1 MNTKS
6 DLRPS
11 DRFSRTNSW
20 NMKDVLERKIEDLS
34 RKLSEERHNARRE
47 KQQVSKLQR
56 DIARHKGERTGKDT
70 LMKDLEQE
78 RLARAQTEQKLRSMT
93 EENNNCRS
101 RLHSLQDE
109 FKRMEE
115 TVRNMMQY
123 KSKID
128 QLKQEKSS
136 LSITYENNMHKYR
149 NHISTLERENI
160 LLLNDVKRF
169 ESQPISGKTD
179 DRTKLLLGRL
189 KMLESENSSLVM
201 ENEQQRQQYEKCLD
215 EIANQVV
222 QALLAQKTL
231 REECMKLQ
239 GRVQDLEYQNHELNS
254 MFQQKIKYDPNNQ
267 DAVLTSVSKLT
278 VCEGTSMA
286 SLTTPEQM
294 SNAAMAFTQTMHLS
308 PMSQYVLQAKVA
320 QKCLGQYMPGE
331 STDSLHSICSDYTCD
346 DSIGKPQ
353 MSLPVWSTE
362 RTGHPKKLPGSATS
376 VGSTNVPP
384 SGEQNN
390 EFNCRT
396 KIETEFPANN
406 SSPKMKH
413 VNIMERA
420 NQKRQRSSSTS
431 SLQSNSKSAKS
442 RSTASLN
449 KSKLGLTVYNGSKTS
464 LSGSQRDLCLQNEA
478 MSGKR
483 SISHPD
489 HIDKG
494 VSAHAPK
501 SVRNPQLGSSGKVS
515 QYQQRERSS
524 SASSIPIKRGSN
536 SGCGKTQKSIPQ
548 VSSHSKLPLKS
559 QEPNDHL
566 FRNRKFS
573 DNVKANSCGKVQGH
587 RIRKEIEMKV
597 MSSSTGTGV
606 KDRMAALRQ
615 TFGSPPRVP
624 LLPNGQYFYDYS
636 DEDSDMNRPVSA
648 DFSNTSTISLNE
660 ILDNSDDTD
669 TLLEEDFTT
678 ENFAFFESP
687 SFVKKY
693 HRQCDRQK
701 LRVDSKNV
709 EIREKGFP
717 GARLHG
723 KPDIIQDTENSELQN
738 QGKTPRSPYIPKK
751 RSSLQHSHSKRKQN
765 TQRPS
770 SLILAPREKQFMHQR
785 YSSSSSSLESSDSD
799 ENWSP
804 RFARKYHQI
813 KQGRGKS
820 RSQVQSANQT
830 SPESTPSPSNSSSKG
845 VHSGETTPMENV
857 KIENRDYISPERP
870 PVVMTSSSETDP
882 HLTNSLTKRKG
893 PPPPVPT
900 KPATGR
906 RSPGI
911 RMGVKS
917 PGFRHN
923 KKETTSVQDVSP
935 KCQEIKTGAYHHQ
948 HVEYTTSAIEPQ
960 IEVQMNQKIMVSA
973 ELSFDKA
980 EKVERSG
987 SKDDGY
993 STMSS
998 DIQPEA
1004 MEKFNDTSIQNKE
1017 SGMKKETTA
1026 KIEEPLPAAVT
1037 VVKVSKSDLTSDPDS
1052 AMDSSTHSTEM
1063 RNSTHSLSSQNSNSS
1078 EDRAAVCGSL
1088 GRVRAMKILFEAENQ
1103 KQNENKFMKFPL
1115 RKSPSMDSKLSTSSK
1130 DMHERRN
1137 LNRRSLGDD
1146 FKMFVPEI
1154 HHNNWSAEVNKVSTE
1169 ETYVQCEKPL
1179 PDNGLNIP
1187 GLEVEE
1193 EEIDERSSLPSLPV
1207 FHHVQTLNISE
1218 ENFLSDIP
1226 EEKDEWEASTNSCDR
1241 LLENSLRNL
1250 QSSTKY
1256 YAHLQLLQTFSMKR
1270 YWCSTEG
1277 LARVLSDSD
1286 LSSLSK
1292 VKDIH
1297 ILDDLMVES
1306 KVTKPLERS
1315 VSLSDMNMKRTEIIS
1330 KMKVLPKLCRKSLK
1344 SEGQE
1349 RDVTKRQILQQLARE
1364 VESESDEDNT
1374 VNGFHSLLIQDHMR
1388 GTQQV
1393 TCKSVSSA
1401 EHSIST
1407 HFSDPHDNGSHPDNL
1422 STTQEVTDT
1431 SGVVSLEKLVLPS
1444 GEEMIGEQG
1453 KQFSSKEASPAPDIE
1468 QQGKFRSDY
1477 YSLCNVGSN
1486 RSLLSSGNEGDTD
1499 IQPSCD
1505 PLPHTCQNGDSAN
1518 CEQCCIHGNNQE
1530 FDEISRQLKSLSKT
1544 VNALHQSLT
1553 SLNSCDTDNDSNE
1566 DHSELFTT
1574 PAENYKD
1581 TEGYQ
1586 WVEDEFYL
1594 TPCGGEL
1601 IMGNSPFSE
1610 TGACCDWVNEYA
1622 DDTSCN
1628 DEFEFYGNFS
1638 SADIGGFNDVKSP
1651 YPTITEEKDVDTTA
1665 PSTGARVDNSPKIK
1679 RQTKPCR
1686 PQLERTHSENYGVL
1700 DPQTRAAMLDS
1711 MIQLSGGSMD
1721 SLDDNIGVDHVMCSR
1736 LIGRGDKMEA
1746 LRSPTKVNRPGLD
1759 LSKFFL
1765 RFGDKEMEAM
1775 AAFDFLNDMTPS
1787 PNPLCPP
1794 PTNQSVASSQERQP
1808 MTEPTQ
1814 HPGEPLSEPVTKPQ
1828 PVASQSNVEHKVT
1841 TSSVKLKPQVP
1852 APGTHKQAQGSAG
1865 RITPALKQAQRFA
1878 AGSPTAIGMHSHKTD
1893 PKVAHKQDH
1902 GQAEKCAIKQGQG
1915 LAPGSVGAHKHS
1927 MGLVVHKP
1935 VPSSQQ
1941 HHQESSTKVPIAAE
1955 TKNSHQT
1962 EAPKSHG
1969 SASDK
1974 NQAGTNGSVSSPK
1987 PSRMGFFRRKSS
1999 SSEKKTNVEEKPS
2012 KLPKKFSQ
2020 NSKEKEKEK
2029 EKDKSKIPKA
2039 VKQEQTLS
2047 KPTRR
2052 FLRSSGKSSSVTNV
2066 SSSSSHK

>member
-1 MNTKS
+1 MSSKT
-6 DLRPS
+6 DLHHS
-11 DRFSRTNSW
+11 DRFSRTRSW
-20 NMKDVLERKIEDLS
+20 SIKDVLERKIEDLT
-34 RKLSEERHNARRE
+34 RKLSEERHNARKE
-47 KQQVSKLQR
+47 KQQVAKLQR
-56 DIARHKGERTGKDT
+56 DIARQKGERTGKDT
-70 LMKDLEQE
+70 LMKDLERE
-78 RLARAQTEQKLRSMT
+78 RLVRAELEQKLRSMT
-93 EENNNCRS
+93 EENSNCRS
-101 RLHSLQDE
+101 RLHSLQQE

-136 LSITYENNMHKYR
+136 LSVTYENNMHKYR

-160 LLLNDVKRF
+160 MLLNDVKRF

-189 KMLESENSSLVM
+189 KMLESENSALVM

-231 REECMKLQ
+231 REECLKLQ

-254 MFQQKIKYDPNNQ
+254 MFQQKLKYDPAIQ
-267 DAVLTSVSKLT
+267 DVGLPSVTMTT
-278 VCEGTSMA
+278 VSEGTSVVA
-286 SLTTPEQM
+286 TPEQM
-294 SNAAMAFTQTMHLS
+294 HATAMALAQTMHLS
-308 PMSQYVLQAKVA
+308 PMSQYVLQTKVA

-331 STDSLHSICSDYTCD
+331 STDSLHSICSNYTCD
-346 DSIGKPQ
+346 ESIGKPQ
-353 MSLPVWSTE
+353 MSLPVWSAE
-362 RTGHPKKLPGSATS
+362 HSGPPKKLHGHSSS
-376 VGSTNVPP
+376 VGSTKAPP
-384 SGEQNN
+384 GGESNN

-431 SLQSNSKSAKS
+431 SLQSNSRSAKT

-449 KSKLGLTVYNGSKTS
+449 KSKLAVSSGSKVS
-464 LSGSQRDLCLQNEA
+464 LSGSQRELCIQNEA

-494 VSAHAPK
+494 VTNTHAPK
-501 SVRNPQLGSSGKVS
+501 SVRNQQQSGSAGKCN
-515 QYQQRERSS
+515 QFQQRERSS
-524 SASSIPIKRGSN
+524 SASSIPIKRGSS
-536 SGCGKTQKSIPQ
+536 SGCGKMQKSIPQ
-548 VSSHSKLPLKS
+548 GSSHSKLPLKS
-559 QEPNDHL
+559 QEPNDNL
-566 FRNRKFS
+566 FKHKKFS
-573 DNVKANSCGKVQGH
+573 DNVKSNSCGKVQGH
-587 RIRKEIEMKV
+587 RIRKEMDLKV
-597 MSSSTGTGV
+597 MTSSAGADV

-615 TFGSPPRVP
+615 TFGTPPRVP

-636 DEDSDMNRPVSA
+636 DDDSDFNRPVSA

-687 SFVKKY
+687 SFVKKH
-693 HRQCDRQK
+693 HRQYDRQK
-701 LRVDSKNV
+701 SRGDSKNV
-709 EIREKGFP
+709 EIHEK

-738 QGKTPRSPYIPKK
+738 QGKCPRSPYIPKK
-751 RSSLQHSHSKRKQN
+751 RNSLQHSKRKQN
-765 TQRPS
+765 TPRPS

-813 KQGRGKS
+813 KQGRVKS
-820 RSQVQSANQT
+820 RSQANHT
-830 SPESTPSPSNSSSKG
+830 SSESTPSPPNVSSKL
-845 VHSGETTPMENV
+845 HAGETLENTKTV
-857 KIENRDYISPERP
+857 HHDFISPERP
-870 PVVMTSSSETDP
+870 AVVMTSSSESAGP

-893 PPPPVPT
+893 PPPPVPN
-900 KPATGR
+900 KPSTGR

-911 RMGVKS
+911 RMGLQS
-917 PGFRHN
+917 PGFRYN
-923 KKETTSVQDVSP
+923 KKETGIVQDLKDVIP
-935 KCQEIKTGAYHHQ
+935 KCPEIKTDTYNSQ
-948 HVEYTTSAIEPQ
+948 HVEYTTSAVEPQ
-960 IEVQMNQKIMVSA
+960 IEVQMNQKIIVSA
-973 ELSFDKA
+973 ELSFEKA

-1004 MEKFNDTSIQNKE
+1004 MEKFNDTSVQNKE
-1017 SGMKKETTA
+1017 SGARKEIAA
-1026 KIEEPLPAAVT
+1026 KVEEPQPTAVT
-1037 VVKVSKSDLTSDPDS
+1037 VVKVSKADLTSDLDS

-1088 GRVRAMKILFEAENQ
+1088 GRVKAMKILFEAENQ
-1103 KQNENKFMKFPL
+1103 KQNESKFMKFPL
-1115 RKSPSMDSKLSTSSK
+1115 RKSPSMDSKLSGCNK
-1130 DMHERRN
+1130 EAQERRN

-1154 HHNNWSAEVNKVSTE
+1154 HHNHWSSEVNKVSTE
-1169 ETYVQCEKPL
+1169 ESPVESVITT
-1179 PDNGLNIP
+1179 DDMNIP
-1187 GLEVEE
+1187 GLEPDEE
-1193 EEIDERSSLPSLPV
+1193 EGNDERNSLPSLPV

-1241 LLENSLRNL
+1241 LLEDSLRNL

-1256 YAHLQLLQTFSMKR
+1256 YAHLQLLQTFSVKR

-1286 LSSLSK
+1286 LSSLSR
-1292 VKDIH
+1292 VKDIN
-1297 ILDDLMVES
+1297 ILDDLMVDS

-1315 VSLSDMNMKRTEIIS
+1315 VSLSDMYTKRTEIVS
-1330 KMKVLPKLCRKSLK
+1330 KMKVIPKLSRRSSKAG
-1344 SEGQE
+1344 GQE
-1349 RDVTKRQILQQLARE
+1349 KDAMKRQILQQLAHE
-1364 VESESDEDNT
+1364 VESESDEDNSA
-1374 VNGFHSLLIQDHMR
+1374 NQFHSLLIQNQIR
-1388 GTQQV
+1388 NKEQV
-1393 TCKSVSSA
+1393 TCQLGSNG
-1401 EHSIST
+1401 EHSASS
-1407 HFSDPHDNGSHPDNL
+1407 HFMDPQDNGSHDDL
-1422 STTQEVTDT
+1422 STSPEVRAP
-1431 SGVVSLEKLVLPS
+1431 SGELSMEHIVLPS
-1444 GEEMIGEQG
+1444 GEDMIGEQG
-1453 KQFSSKEASPAPDIE
+1453 RQSSSKEASPAPDIE

-1486 RSLLSSGNEGDTD
+1486 RSLLSSGNEADLD
-1499 IQPSCD
+1499 VQPVSE
-1505 PLPHTCQNGDSAN
+1505 PLPHTCQNGDREN
-1518 CEQCCIHGNNQE
+1518 CKQCCIHGNNQE
-1530 FDEISRQLKSLSKT
+1530 FDEISRQLESLSKT

-1566 DHSELFTT
+1566 DHSELFNT
-1574 PAENYKD
+1574 PAEDYKD

-1638 SADIGGFNDVKSP
+1638 SADIGVFNEEKSV
-1651 YPTITEEKDVDTTA
+1651 YPTITEEEKDVDTCMPV
-1665 PSTGARVDNSPKIK
+1665 PSAGTRGVNSPKVK
-1679 RQTKPCR
+1679 RPAKLSHP
-1686 PQLERTHSENYGVL
+1686 LERTQSENMGVL
-1700 DPQTRAAMLDS
+1700 DSQTRAAMLDS

-1736 LIGRGDKMEA
+1736 LIGRGDKIEA
-1746 LRSPTKVNRPGLD
+1746 LRSPTKVNRPAMD

-1787 PNPLCPP
+1787 PNPVHHP
-1794 PTNQSVASSQERQP
+1794 PTGQSEAKPQERQP
-1808 MTEPTQ
+1808 ITETVVAPEESRTEHVIMPQAVPTKSSAEQ
-1814 HPGEPLSEPVTKPQ
+1814 KE
-1828 PVASQSNVEHKVT
+1828 
-1841 TSSVKLKPQVP
+1841 TSSQLKSKPQV
-1852 APGTHKQAQGSAG
+1852 TKQAQGTG
-1865 RITPALKQAQRFA
+1865 KITPALKQAQRFA
-1878 AGSPTAIGMHSHKTD
+1878 AGSPTAIGMHSHRNEAKS
-1893 PKVAHKQDH
+1893 AQKQDH
-1902 GQAEKCAIKQGQG
+1902 GLAEKNSLKQGQG
-1915 LAPGSVGAHKHS
+1915 MAVGSIGAQKHT
-1927 MGLVVHKP
+1927 MGLIVHKTLS
-1935 VPSSQQ
+1935 SSQQ
-1941 HHQESSTKVPIAAE
+1941 QHQEPSTKVPNATEGKIA
-1955 TKNSHQT
+1955 HQKT
-1962 EAPKSHG
+1962 DTSKSHG
-1969 SASDK
+1969 SASDR
-1974 NQAGTNGSVSSPK
+1974 NQTGTNAPVSSPK
-1987 PSRMGFFRRKSS
+1987 PSRMGFFRRK
-1999 SSEKKTNVEEKPS
+1999 T
-2012 KLPKKFSQ
+2012 
-2020 NSKEKEKEK
+2020 
-2029 EKDKSKIPKA
+2029 
-2039 VKQEQTLS
+2039 T
-2047 KPTRR
+2047 
-2052 FLRSSGKSSSVTNV
+2052 
-2066 SSSSSHK
+2066 

>member
-1 MNTKS
+1 MSTKT
-6 DLRPS
+6 DLYPS
-11 DRFSRTNSW
+11 ERFSRINSW
-20 NMKDVLERKIEDLS
+20 SMKDVLERKIEDLT
-34 RKLSEERHNARRE
+34 RKLSEERHNARKE
-47 KQQVSKLQR
+47 KQQVAKLQR
-56 DIARHKGERTGKDT
+56 DIARQKGDRTRKDT
-70 LMKDLEQE
+70 LMKDLERE
-78 RLARAQTEQKLRSMT
+78 RLIRAELEHKLRSMT
-93 EENNNCRS
+93 EDNTNCRS
-101 RLHSLQDE
+101 RLHCLQQE

-136 LSITYENNMHKYR
+136 LSVTYENNMHKYR

-160 LLLNDVKRF
+160 MLLNDVKRF

-189 KMLESENSSLVM
+189 KILESENSALVM

-231 REECMKLQ
+231 REECLKLQ

-254 MFQQKIKYDPNNQ
+254 LFQEKLKYDPAIQ
-267 DAVLTSVSKLT
+267 DSVLPSVSMTT
-278 VCEGTSMA
+278 VSEAATQ
-286 SLTTPEQM
+286 EQM
-294 SNAAMAFTQTMHLS
+294 TTTAMSLTQTMHLS
-308 PMSQYVLQAKVA
+308 PMSQYVLQTKVA

-331 STDSLHSICSDYTCD
+331 STDSLRSICSNYTCD
-346 DSIGKPQ
+346 DSLGKPQ
-353 MSLPVWSTE
+353 MSLPVWATDQSAPTKKHPGVHSST
-362 RTGHPKKLPGSATS
+362 STS
-376 VGSTNVPP
+376 VPP
-384 SGEQNN
+384 CGEQNN
-390 EFNCRT
+390 ELNCRM

-431 SLQSNSKSAKS
+431 SLHSNSRSAKT
-442 RSTASLN
+442 RSTSSLN
-449 KSKLGLTVYNGSKTS
+449 KSKLAVSSGSKSS
-464 LSGSQRDLCLQNEA
+464 LSGSQRELCLQNEA

-483 SISHPD
+483 SVSHPD

-494 VSAHAPK
+494 VVGNPQASQK
-501 SVRNPQLGSSGKVS
+501 SVRNQQPGGISGKFS
-515 QYQQRERSS
+515 HFQHRERSS

-536 SGCGKTQKSIPQ
+536 SGCGKKTITPVPSN
-548 VSSHSKLPLKS
+548 SKLPFKS
-559 QEPNDHL
+559 QEPSDNL
-566 FRNRKFS
+566 LKSKKFS
-573 DNVKANSCGKVQGH
+573 DNVKSSSCGKVQGH
-587 RIRKEIEMKV
+587 RIRKEMDQKA
-597 MSSSTGTGV
+597 MTSSSGAEV
-606 KDRMAALRQ
+606 KDRMAVLRQ

-636 DEDSDMNRPVSA
+636 DEDSDFNRPVSA

-660 ILDNSDDTD
+660 ILDHSDDTD

-687 SFVKKY
+687 SFVKKH
-693 HRQCDRQK
+693 HRQYDRQK
-701 LRVDSKNV
+701 SRADSKII
-709 EIREKGFP
+709 EIQEKEIA

-738 QGKTPRSPYIPKK
+738 QGKCPRSPYIPKK
-751 RSSLQHSHSKRKQN
+751 RNSLQHSKRKQSN
-765 TQRPS
+765 QRPS

-804 RFARKYHQI
+804 RFARKYHQM
-813 KQGRGKS
+813 KQGRAKP
-820 RSQVQSANQT
+820 RTQVKQS
-830 SPESTPSPSNSSSKG
+830 SSESTPSPPITSSRHVPTGEITLDNMKT
-845 VHSGETTPMENV
+845 VHTE
-857 KIENRDYISPERP
+857 YISPERP
-870 PVVMTSSSETDP
+870 PVVMTSSSETVP

-893 PPPPVPT
+893 PPPPIPS
-900 KPATGR
+900 KPSTGR

-911 RMGVKS
+911 RMGTQS

-923 KKETTSVQDVSP
+923 KKETTVLQDLKDILP
-935 KCQEIKTGAYHHQ
+935 KSQEIKPDSYQSQ
-948 HVEYTTSAIEPQ
+948 HVEYTTSATEPQ

-1004 MEKFNDTSIQNKE
+1004 MEKFNDTSIQNKDTAV
-1017 SGMKKETTA
+1017 KKESPV
-1026 KIEEPLPAAVT
+1026 KVEEALPAPA
-1037 VVKVSKSDLTSDPDS
+1037 VKVNKTDLTSDLDS

-1088 GRVRAMKILFEAENQ
+1088 GRVKAMKILFEAENQ
-1103 KQNENKFMKFPL
+1103 KQNDNKLMKFPL
-1115 RKSPSMDSKLSTSSK
+1115 RKSPSMDSKLGGGNK
-1130 DMHERRN
+1130 DMQERRI

-1154 HHNNWSAEVNKVSTE
+1154 HHNHWTVDTNKVHSE
-1169 ETYVQCEKPL
+1169 ETTVESTRTTT
-1179 PDNGLNIP
+1179 DMNIP

-1193 EEIDERSSLPSLPV
+1193 EHKDERSSLPSLPV

-1226 EEKDEWEASTNSCDR
+1226 EEKDEWEASTNSCDK
-1241 LLENSLRNL
+1241 LLEDSLRNL

-1256 YAHLQLLQTFSMKR
+1256 YAHLQLLQTFSVKR

-1286 LSSLSK
+1286 LSSLPKIRDTS
-1292 VKDIH
+1292 
-1297 ILDDLMVES
+1297 LFDDLIVDT

-1315 VSLSDMNMKRTEIIS
+1315 ASLSDMHTKQAEIVS
-1330 KMKVLPKLCRKSLK
+1330 KMKVIPKLRKRLLK
-1344 SEGQE
+1344 NEGQE
-1349 RDVTKRQILQQLARE
+1349 KDVMKRQILQQLAHE
-1364 VESESDEDNT
+1364 VESESDGDNA
-1374 VNGFHSLLIQDHMR
+1374 VQFHSLLIQNHVR
-1388 GTQQV
+1388 SSQQV
-1393 TCKSVSSA
+1393 TQSKVNDNESRIHLPTNSS
-1401 EHSIST
+1401 
-1407 HFSDPHDNGSHPDNL
+1407 SDR
-1422 STTQEVTDT
+1422 
-1431 SGVVSLEKLVLPS
+1431 VSLEPLILPS
-1444 GEEMIGEQG
+1444 GEEIIDDQG
-1453 KQFSSKEASPAPDIE
+1453 TQFGSKETSPAPDIE

-1486 RSLLSSGNEGDTD
+1486 RSLLSSGNEGDLD
-1499 IQPSCD
+1499 IPTISE
-1505 PLPHTCQNGDSAN
+1505 PIPHTCQNGDTKN

-1530 FDEISRQLKSLSKT
+1530 FDEISRQLESLSKT

-1553 SLNSCDTDNDSNE
+1553 SLNSCDTDKDSNE
-1566 DHSELFTT
+1566 DHSELFTSQ
-1574 PAENYKD
+1574 AEDYKD

-1628 DEFEFYGNFS
+1628 DEFEFYGNFVS
-1638 SADIGGFNDVKSP
+1638 DDVGVFNKDKTVCP
-1651 YPTITEEKDVDTTA
+1651 PITEEKEIPA
-1665 PSTGARVDNSPKIK
+1665 PPSGLKGVNSPKV
-1679 RQTKPCR
+1679 RR
-1686 PQLERTHSENYGVL
+1686 PAKLLERTQSENLGVL

-1711 MIQLSGGSMD
+1711 MVELSGGSMD

-1736 LIGRGDKMEA
+1736 LIGRGDKIEA
-1746 LRSPTKVNRPGLD
+1746 LRSPTKVNRPALD

-1787 PNPLCPP
+1787 PKPHQPQPTGELKDLSQENQP
-1794 PTNQSVASSQERQP
+1794 PTEPATSPERPQKPLMTIPQSVQSTKSSADPKDAQS
-1808 MTEPTQ
+1808 M
-1814 HPGEPLSEPVTKPQ
+1814 TKP
-1828 PVASQSNVEHKVT
+1828 K
-1841 TSSVKLKPQVP
+1841 
-1852 APGTHKQAQGSAG
+1852 PGTKQTQGSSG
-1865 RITPALKQAQRFA
+1865 RVTPALKQAQRFA
-1878 AGSPTAIGMHSHKTD
+1878 AGSPTAIAMHSHKNEA
-1893 PKVAHKQDH
+1893 KSAHKLDN
-1902 GQAEKCAIKQGQG
+1902 GADISSVKQGTA
-1915 LAPGSVGAHKHS
+1915 LGSCGAQKHT
-1927 MGLVVHKP
+1927 MGLIVHKP
-1935 VPSSQQ
+1935 VSSSQQ
-1941 HHQESSTKVPIAAE
+1941 QHQEATTKVPVVTDAK
-1955 TKNSHQT
+1955 TSHQK
-1962 EAPKSHG
+1962 ADGSKSHG
-1969 SASDK
+1969 PDK
-1974 NQAGTNGSVSSPK
+1974 CQSGTNASASPK
-1987 PSRMGFFRRKSS
+1987 PSRMGFFRRKNTSA
-1999 SSEKKTNVEEKPS
+1999 EKKTNIDEKS
-2012 KLPKKFSQ
+2012 TKAPKKLSQ
-2020 NSKEKEKEK
+2020 NSKEK

-2039 VKQEQTLS
+2039 VKQDQT
-2047 KPTRR
+2047 KPVRR

-2066 SSSSSHK
+2066 SSASSHK

>member
-1 MNTKS
+1 METYS
-6 DLRPS
+6 L
-11 DRFSRTNSW
+11 
-20 NMKDVLERKIEDLS
+20 LS
-34 RKLSEERHNARRE
+34 PAAELH
-47 KQQVSKLQR
+47 L
-56 DIARHKGERTGKDT
+56 HKRKDT
-70 LMKDLEQE
+70 LMKDLERE
-78 RLARAQTEQKLRSMT
+78 RMIRSEMEHKLHSMT
-93 EENNNCRS
+93 EDNNKCRS

-160 LLLNDVKRF
+160 MLLNDVKRF
-169 ESQPISGKTD
+169 ESQPISGKMD

-189 KMLESENSSLVM
+189 KMLESENSALVM

-231 REECMKLQ
+231 REECVKLQ

-254 MFQQKIKYDPNNQ
+254 MFQQKVKYDPSIQ
-267 DAVLTSVSKLT
+267 DAVLPSVSMAT
-278 VCEGTSMA
+278 VSASVTST
-286 SLTTPEQM
+286 STPEQI
-294 SNAAMAFTQTMHLS
+294 SSTAMALTQTMHLS
-308 PMSQYVLQAKVA
+308 PMSQYVLQTKVA

-331 STDSLHSICSDYTCD
+331 CTDSLHSICSNYVRKQHGLA
-346 DSIGKPQ
+346 S
-353 MSLPVWSTE
+353 
-362 RTGHPKKLPGSATS
+362 SA
-376 VGSTNVPP
+376 GSTKVP
-384 SGEQNN
+384 SGGEQNN

-431 SLQSNSKSAKS
+431 SLQSNSNSRSAKT

-449 KSKLGLTVYNGSKTS
+449 KSKLGQAGSNGSKTS
-464 LSGSQRDLCLQNEA
+464 LSGSQRELCMQSDA

-483 SISHPD
+483 SVSHPD

-494 VSAHAPK
+494 VTNTHAPK
-501 SVRNPQLGSSGKVS
+501 SVRNPQGGSVGKFS
-515 QYQQRERSS
+515 QFQQRERSS

-536 SGCGKTQKSIPQ
+536 SGCGKMQKSIPQ

-559 QEPNDHL
+559 QESNDNL
-566 FRNRKFS
+566 LRNKKFS
-573 DNVKANSCGKVQGH
+573 DNVKSSSCGKVQGH
-587 RIRKEIEMKV
+587 RIRKEMDLKV
-597 MSSSTGTGV
+597 MTSSAGAEV
-606 KDRMAALRQ
+606 KDKMAALRQ

-636 DEDSDMNRPVSA
+636 DEDSDFNRPVSA

-693 HRQCDRQK
+693 HRHCDRQK
-701 LRVDSKNV
+701 SRVDSKNV
-709 EIREKGFP
+709 EIHDKGVP

-738 QGKTPRSPYIPKK
+738 QGKCPRSPYIPKK
-751 RSSLQHSHSKRKQN
+751 RNSLQHSKRKHS

-785 YSSSSSSLESSDSD
+785 YSSSSSSLDSSDSD
-799 ENWSP
+799 ETWSP

-813 KQGRGKS
+813 KQGRVKP
-820 RSQVQSANQT
+820 RSHVSQT
-830 SPESTPSPSNSSSKG
+830 SSESTPSPPNVSSRG
-845 VHSGETTPMENV
+845 VHSGETTPL
-857 KIENRDYISPERP
+857 ENRDFISPDRP
-870 PVVMTSSSETDP
+870 AAVMTSSSETVP
-882 HLTNSLTKRKG
+882 NLTNSLTKRKG
-893 PPPPVPT
+893 PPPPVPS
-900 KPATGR
+900 KPSTGR

-911 RMGVKS
+911 RMGLQS

-923 KKETTSVQDVSP
+923 KKETTIVQDLKDVLP
-935 KCQEIKTGAYHHQ
+935 KCQEIKTDAYHHQ
-948 HVEYTTSAIEPQ
+948 QHVDYTTTATEPQ
-960 IEVQMNQKIMVSA
+960 IEVQMNQKIIVSA

-1004 MEKFNDTSIQNKE
+1004 MEKFNDASIQNKDL
-1017 SGMKKETTA
+1017 GVKKETIA
-1026 KIEEPLPAAVT
+1026 KVNEPPPAPVT
-1037 VVKVSKSDLTSDPDS
+1037 VVKVSKPDLTSDPDS

-1088 GRVRAMKILFEAENQ
+1088 GRVKAMKILFEAENQ
-1103 KQNENKFMKFPL
+1103 KQNDSKFMKFPL
-1115 RKSPSMDSKLSTSSK
+1115 RKSPSMDSKLSSK
-1130 DMHERRN
+1130 DTQERRN

-1154 HHNNWSAEVNKVSTE
+1154 HQNHWSGEVNKVNSE
-1169 ETYVQCEKPL
+1169 EVPEECDPPM
-1179 PDNGLNIP
+1179 PDNSMDIP
-1187 GLEVEE
+1187 GLDVDEE
-1193 EEIDERSSLPSLPV
+1193 EETDERSSLPSLPV

-1226 EEKDEWEASTNSCDR
+1226 EEKDEWEASTNSCDK
-1241 LLENSLRNL
+1241 LLDDSLRNL
-1250 QSSTKY
+1250 ESSTKY
-1256 YAHLQLLQTFSMKR
+1256 YAHLQLLQTFSLKR

-1292 VKDIH
+1292 VKDIN
-1297 ILDDLMVES
+1297 IFDDLVVES

-1315 VSLSDMNMKRTEIIS
+1315 VSLSDMYTKRTKMVS
-1330 KMKVLPKLCRKSLK
+1330 KMKVIPKLGRKPLK
-1344 SEGQE
+1344 SDRQE
-1349 RDVTKRQILQQLARE
+1349 KNTMRKQILQQLARE
-1364 VESESDEDNT
+1364 VESESDEDNSIHQ
-1374 VNGFHSLLIQDHMR
+1374 FHSLLIQNHVR
-1388 GTQQV
+1388 STQQV
-1393 TCKSVSSA
+1393 SCPSRSSSKYA
-1401 EHSIST
+1401 GPSD
-1407 HFSDPHDNGSHPDNL
+1407 FSDPQSNSSQHDHATGNGSM
-1422 STTQEVTDT
+1422 EA
-1431 SGVVSLEKLVLPS
+1431 LVLPS
-1444 GEEMIGEQG
+1444 GEEMISEQG
-1453 KQFSSKEASPAPDIE
+1453 RQFSSKEASPAPDIE

-1486 RSLLSSGNEGDTD
+1486 RSLLSSGNEGDID
-1499 IQPSCD
+1499 VQPNSE
-1505 PLPHTCQNGDSAN
+1505 PLPHTCQNGDNAN
-1518 CEQCCIHGNNQE
+1518 CEQCCISGNNQE
-1530 FDEISRQLKSLSKT
+1530 FDEISRQLESLSKT

-1553 SLNSCDTDNDSNE
+1553 SLNSCNTDNDSNE
-1566 DHSELFTT
+1566 DHSELFNT

-1638 SADIGGFNDVKSP
+1638 SADIGGLGDVKSV
-1651 YPTITEEKDVDTTA
+1651 YPTITEEEKDVDTSIPA
-1665 PSTGARVDNSPKIK
+1665 PPAGAKGENSPKVK
-1679 RQTKPCR
+1679 RPTMLDH
-1686 PQLERTHSENYGVL
+1686 QLERTQSESSVVL

-1736 LIGRGDKMEA
+1736 LMGRGDKMEA
-1746 LRSPTKVNRPGLD
+1746 LRSPTKVNRPAMD

-1787 PNPLCPP
+1787 PNPRHPP
-1794 PTNQSVASSQERQP
+1794 PPDQSASSEERQEK
-1808 MTEPTQ
+1808 TDRTGSLE
-1814 HPGEPLSEPVTKPQ
+1814 ESLTKAESMSPSVK
-1828 PVASQSNVEHKVT
+1828 PSVEHKESVPLVKSKSQVT
-1841 TSSVKLKPQVP
+1841 GSPKPTQTSTGKV
-1852 APGTHKQAQGSAG
+1852 
-1865 RITPALKQAQRFA
+1865 TPALKQAQRFA
-1878 AGSPTAIGMHSHKTD
+1878 AGSPTAIGIHAHKND
-1893 PKVAHKQDH
+1893 SKVVHKQDH
-1902 GQAEKCAIKQGQG
+1902 GSSEKCSTKHGHGPA
-1915 LAPGSVGAHKHS
+1915 AGSAGAQKHT
-1927 MGLVVHKP
+1927 MGLVVHKS
-1935 VPSSQQ
+1935 VPSSQ
-1941 HHQESSTKVPIAAE
+1941 HQESTATVPNA
-1955 TKNSHQT
+1955 TDSKNNLQKTDKLHASV
-1962 EAPKSHG
+1962 
-1969 SASDK
+1969 SDK
-1974 NQAGTNGSVSSPK
+1974 NQTGTSASVSSPK
-1987 PSRMGFFRRKSS
+1987 PTRMGFFRRKNSS
-1999 SSEKKTNVEEKPS
+1999 SDKKTSSEEKPS

-2039 VKQEQTLS
+2039 VKQEQTQN

-2052 FLRSSGKSSSVTNV
+2052 FLRSSGKSSSVTNI
-2066 SSSSSHK
+2066 SSSPSHK